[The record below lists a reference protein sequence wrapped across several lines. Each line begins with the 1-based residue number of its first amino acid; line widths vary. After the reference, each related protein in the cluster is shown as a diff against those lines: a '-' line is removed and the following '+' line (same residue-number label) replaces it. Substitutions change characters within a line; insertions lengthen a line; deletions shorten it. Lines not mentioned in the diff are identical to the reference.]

1 MADWTNST
9 PCDRVVPI
17 PTLGFLSVA
26 PIASLM
32 SLLSPYALFFNWL
45 LKWGQ
50 VLGALGS
57 LILSGLLVWLYYQ
70 QYELLKIEQT
80 PSLEVSDW
88 EMNGDEITLYLS
100 NFGEGL
106 AKNLRLRTT
115 VEFPTED
122 DVNMVSDSRNR
133 DSVVVVTV
141 EHNIHRYEEGE
152 KLRERD
158 IMGTE
163 RKVEFRGEPPFPDP
177 NGQGY
182 GNFQSGVGESLR
194 QEAYEFCFWIDV
206 VYETEFGE
214 EKSEPVTV
222 PGRWFDIEPEEGK
235 ELFQTRPNE
244 ITCEYSFNKSALA
257 SSRPDE

>member
-1 MADWTNST
+1 M
-9 PCDRVVPI
+9 
-17 PTLGFLSVA
+17 A
-26 PIASLM
+26 PIASVM
-32 SLLSPYALFFNWL
+32 SLLSPYAPFFNWL

-50 VLGALGS
+50 VLGVLGS

-88 EMNGDEITLYLS
+88 EMNGDKITLYLS

-122 DVNMVSDSRNR
+122 DVNMVSDSRHR
-133 DSVVVVTV
+133 DSVEVFTV

-152 KLRERD
+152 QLRERN

-163 RKVEFRGEPPFPDP
+163 RKVEFRGEPPFPNP
-177 NGQGY
+177 SGQGY

-194 QEAYEFCFWIDV
+194 EEAYEFCFWIDV

-214 EKSEPVTV
+214 EKAEPVTV
-222 PGRWFDIEPEEGK
+222 PGRWFEIEPEEGK
-235 ELFQTRPNE
+235 KLFQTQPNE
-244 ITCEYSFNKSALA
+244 ITYEYIFNKSAFA